1 MLKVSSC
8 LKSTIYTW
16 NFRRS
21 CGQDLLGIAQ
31 IPVTTG
37 GFEVQTSNIQ
47 CTNTAWKVSK
57 YEVLSGPYFP
67 VFTQCK
73 VTQWVCGLQIC
84 IACKRFIIQTFLELL
99 EFVVLNESRIRY
111 HLSFK
116 LRSSLNYLNF
126 SISHFSL

>member
-8 LKSTIYTW
+8 LKNTIYTW

-31 IPVTTG
+31 IPVTTR

-47 CTNTAWKVSK
+47 CTNTAWKVPK
-57 YEVLSGPYFP
+57 HEVLSGPYFP
-67 VFTQCK
+67 VFA
-73 VTQWVCGLQIC
+73 QWVCGLQIC

-111 HLSFK
+111 HPSFK
-116 LRSSLNYLNF
+116 LGSSLNYLNF